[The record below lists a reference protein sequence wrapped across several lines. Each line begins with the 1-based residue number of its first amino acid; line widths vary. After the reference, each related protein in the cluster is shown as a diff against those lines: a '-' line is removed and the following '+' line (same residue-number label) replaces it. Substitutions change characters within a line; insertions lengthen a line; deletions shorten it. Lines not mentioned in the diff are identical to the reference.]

1 MTPVVLSLP
10 GNEVLGRSLAE
21 SLGAELGTHEM
32 RHFPDGETY
41 LRIDS
46 NVAGRAVIL
55 VCTLDR
61 PDPKFLPLLFMAGT
75 ARDLGAATVG
85 LVCPYLPYM
94 RQDKQFRAGEA
105 VSSVYFAA
113 MLAARIDWL
122 VTVDPHLH
130 RRASLDE
137 IFSVPSIA
145 VHAAPLLSSWIK
157 ENLRD
162 PFVIGPDS
170 ESEQWVA
177 SVASGAAVPYA
188 VLQKIR
194 RGDRDVEISTA
205 NLQIHQRRTP
215 VLVDDII
222 STGSTMMA
230 AIGALKNGGWDSPV
244 CIGIHA
250 VFAEDAYS
258 RLRAAG
264 ANLIVT
270 CNTILHPS
278 NRIDVAGI
286 VAAAVHRLVG

>member
-1 MTPVVLSLP
+1 MIPVVLSLP
-10 GNEVLGRSLAE
+10 GNEVLGRSVAGR
-21 SLGAELGTHEM
+21 LGAELGKSEV
-32 RHFPDGETY
+32 RRFPDGESY
-41 LRIDS
+41 VRIDTP
-46 NVAGRAVIL
+46 VAHRTVLL

-61 PDPKFLPLLFMAGT
+61 PDSKLVALSFMAAT

-85 LVCPYLPYM
+85 LICPYLPYM
-94 RQDKQFRAGEA
+94 RQDKQFLTGEA
-105 VSSVYFAA
+105 ISSVYFAA
-113 MLAARIDWL
+113 MLGERIDWL

-130 RRASLDE
+130 RRASLGE

-188 VLQKIR
+188 VLRKIR

-205 NLQIHQRRTP
+205 NLAIHQRRTP

-222 STGSTMMA
+222 PTGSTMIA
-230 AIGALKNGGWDSPV
+230 AIGALKNAGWESPV

-250 VFAEDAYS
+250 VFAENAYS
-258 RLRAAG
+258 GLRAAG
-264 ANLIVT
+264 AKSIVT

-278 NRIDVAGI
+278 NGIDVAGI
-286 VAAAVHRLVG
+286 VADAVRRLVG